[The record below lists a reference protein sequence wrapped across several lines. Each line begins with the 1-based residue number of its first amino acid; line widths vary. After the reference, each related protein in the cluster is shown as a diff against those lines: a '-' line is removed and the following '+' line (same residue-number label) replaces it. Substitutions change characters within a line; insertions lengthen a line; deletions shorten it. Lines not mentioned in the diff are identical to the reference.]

1 MGWDRSKEG
10 AGVIIIAAIV
20 FIVAFLTL
28 AITIPW
34 AWYEANRNKRSHDEV
49 ERKLLE
55 SCPEYRE
62 YYERYSPIWKQYDR

>member
-1 MGWDRSKEG
+1 M
-10 AGVIIIAAIV
+10 IIIAAIV

-34 AWYEANRNKRSHDEV
+34 AWHEANRNKRSHDEV

-62 YYERYSPIWKQYDR
+62 YKEICSSWWEQYDR